1 MDGMKKG
8 VVVFLDALGMKGVWN
23 REPNFIDKW
32 KRVYNSFDKYSIMS
46 EIAVNSIF
54 RNIMIRVGITN
65 EHEIRKITPR
75 FKFSFF
81 SDTIIITASSQGNVL
96 PPDLLIPFVAHLLVA
111 PFLTALQNNIFFRGS
126 ISIGN
131 FYELEYGADNIFLS
145 RRIALGPA
153 IDEAAE
159 YYTMPN
165 WIGISTA
172 PSASLAIE
180 QRTDVSLNEMYFV
193 KYDIPTKNASEHN
206 GWALAWPNLDLPGG
220 AFNDTGE
227 RCRRYIADKLS
238 AEYVINKP
246 LSISVYTKYRNTLD
260 FYDFCNC

>member
-1 MDGMKKG
+1 MKKG

-23 REPNFIDKW
+23 KEQNFIDKW
-32 KRVYNSFDKYSIMS
+32 KRVYNSFDKYRIMS
-46 EIAVNSIF
+46 EIAANSIF
-54 RNIMIRVGITN
+54 RKIMTRVGITD
-65 EHEIRKITPR
+65 EHEISKITPR

-81 SDTIIITASSQGNVL
+81 SDTIIITASSQDNIP

-131 FYELEYGADNIFLS
+131 FYELEDGADNIFQS

-159 YYTMPN
+159 YYTTPN
-165 WIGISTA
+165 WIGISTT

-180 QRTDVSLNEMYFV
+180 QRTDVSLNETYFV
-193 KYDIPTKNASEHN
+193 KYDIPTKDGSEHN
-206 GWALAWPNLDLPGG
+206 GWALAWPKLDLPGKG
-220 AFNDTGE
+220 FNETTE
-227 RCRRYIADKLS
+227 RCRKYLS
-238 AEYVINKP
+238 AKLNAEDVINKP

-260 FYDFCNC
+260 FYDFCNG